1 MAARLADAGVVPLTD
16 RDLER
21 LPLPTWHQVTALGFV
36 PADDINPIRFAKPYF
51 VALDGGTSSHAYRLL
66 VAHRAEDES

>member
-1 MAARLADAGVVPLTD
+1 MTARLADAGLVPLTD

-21 LPLPTWHQVTALGFV
+21 LPLPTRHQVTVLGFI

-51 VALDGGTSSHAYRLL
+51 VAPDGGTSSHAYTLL
-66 VAHRAEDES
+66 GAHRAEDES